1 MARSPLTLPFSG
13 ARLRE
18 WRERAGLT
26 QRELADRCGL
36 SRFRI
41 SRWETGENKPEPAAL
56 EPLVRGLRKAL
67 KRPGFGL
74 DDLLDEPEP
83 PKRAP
88 AAETTDASG
97 ETGG

>member
-26 QRELADRCGL
+26 QRELAECCEL

-41 SRWETGENKPEPAAL
+41 SRWERGDSKPEPAAL

-67 KRPGFGL
+67 RRPGFSL

-83 PKRAP
+83 KNGAP
-88 AAETTDASG
+88 AAETTGTSG
-97 ETGG
+97 ETGD